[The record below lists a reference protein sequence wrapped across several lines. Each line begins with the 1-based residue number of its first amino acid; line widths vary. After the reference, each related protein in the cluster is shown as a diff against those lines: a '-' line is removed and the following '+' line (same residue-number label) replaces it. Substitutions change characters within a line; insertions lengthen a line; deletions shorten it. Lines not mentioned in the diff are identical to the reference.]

1 MKCQYCNG
9 GYVARMETGERILCP
24 ACQPRDVTEAPDLPP
39 QGWAM
44 ADFRNARHKLMMN
57 MDRLIENAHH
67 RGLTERSVRR
77 AIDRLKKASA
87 ALTDEA

>member
-1 MKCQYCNG
+1 
-9 GYVARMETGERILCP
+9 
-24 ACQPRDVTEAPDLPP
+24 
-39 QGWAM
+39 M